1 MTTDTMVDKYDKGV
15 VREVVDQPGKIENVG
30 VEHIP
35 NDQRRSA
42 LINVV
47 WILAGGSMT
56 FSLTLIGWIPVSLGL
71 GWWDSVTA
79 IIVGT
84 AVGST
89 FLGPMALFGP
99 RTGTNSPVSSGAHF
113 GAVGRLIGSGLGVS
127 ACLVFAALSVW
138 AAGDA
143 LAGSTARLAGAGEA
157 NFTLKAI
164 AYAIVSCVMII
175 IAVMGH
181 ANMVAFCKWMV
192 PISGS
197 LMVLGIFAFYPNF
210 DSSYAGGN
218 YALGSFWPTWFAG
231 AIACAATCNSY
242 SPYTGDWTRHI
253 PKDKYKPSQ
262 IVLVTWL
269 GCFFGMGGAY
279 MWGAYTAVTFTDPAM
294 NYAVGMVQMSPTW
307 YLLPVLFIALVP
319 GTAQAVINIYSMGLD
334 FSAIV
339 PKLSRV
345 QNTIILG
352 LVATLLVYVGAV
364 YEQVAN
370 MVASFLAILI
380 IAGAPWVMINI
391 IGFINRRGYYYPEH
405 LQVFNRGEE
414 GGRYWFVGGLE
425 PRATIAWIAAV
436 IVGAFFINTGWYVSP
451 GAKLLGEADIGL
463 IVSTATAAITYMALL
478 ILFPEPAYL
487 FGPKG
492 ATFRMNES
500 AREHIPIRPKSV
512 P

>member
-1 MTTDTMVDKYDKGV
+1 MKTDHSAEKNRRGV
-15 VREVVDQPGKIENVG
+15 VTEVVDQPGRIENVG

-35 NDQRRSA
+35 DDQRRSS
-42 LINVV
+42 LMNVV

-71 GWWDSVTA
+71 GWWDSVSAIVIGTA
-79 IIVGT
+79 I
-84 AVGST
+84 GST

-113 GAVGRLIGSGLGVS
+113 GAVGRLIGSALGVS

-157 NFTLKAI
+157 GLTLKSI
-164 AYAIVSCVMII
+164 AYAIVSIIMIV

-192 PISGS
+192 PLSGS
-197 LMVLGIFAFYPNF
+197 MMLLGIFAFYPNF
-210 DSSYAGGN
+210 DSNYSGGN

-253 PKDKYKPSQ
+253 PKEKYKSWQ
-262 IVLVTWL
+262 IIVVTWL

-279 MWGAYTAVTFTDPAM
+279 MWGAYTAVTFTDPTM
-294 NYAVGMVQMSPTW
+294 NYAIGMVEMSPGW

-345 QNTIILG
+345 QSTILLG
-352 LVATLLVYVGAV
+352 IVATVLVYIGAV

-370 MVASFLAILI
+370 LVASFLAILI
-380 IAGAPWVMINI
+380 IVGAPWVMINI

-425 PRATIAWIAAV
+425 PRATVAWATAV
-436 IVGAFFINTGWYVSP
+436 LVGIFFINTGWYVSP
-451 GAKLLGEADIGL
+451 GAKMLGETDIGL
-463 IVSTATAAITYMALL
+463 IVSTTTAALVYITLL
-478 ILFPEPAYL
+478 YKFPEPAYL
-487 FGPKG
+487 FGPEG

-500 AREHIPIRPKSV
+500 AIDPLPIRSV
-512 P
+512 E